1 MWDVASGKELEAQ
14 IMNGHENV
22 IETVVWLPPA
32 AVETVLACAEFEGQF
47 PAAGPKPQML
57 LSGARDKTIRL
68 WDASTG
74 SCLKVYVRSSV
85 NSHFRG
91 LVVDGYAERLTRRT
105 SPNP

>member
-1 MWDVASGKELEAQ
+1 MASGKELEAQ

-22 IETVVWLPPA
+22 IETVAWLPPA

-74 SCLKVYVRSSV
+74 SCLKVYVRLRLKLRVCS
-85 NSHFRG
+85 
-91 LVVDGYAERLTRRT
+91 LLVDGLCE
-105 SPNP
+105 